1 MADLLERELAGS
13 LGFGHRGGYERLWL
27 GQAIHS
33 RYQEMTL
40 ASDVSYRRE
49 VVVSA
54 ELTHR
59 GWQVHLRGRL
69 DGLRR
74 EADGT
79 LVVEEIKSVR
89 RGGQLQPATRELYE
103 RQALLY
109 AWLLTLNEEGL
120 AGAGAGEAED
130 SGPLSPRRGERG
142 VGTRGAAERQAPG
155 LPGARALA
163 RPWGESGVAD
173 QPRGGGRVG
182 GGSGL
187 RPRGRGVR
195 AELVLIEI
203 GSDEV
208 ERIELTASWA
218 ALEGE
223 VRRRLSSLL
232 RAYEA
237 ERAAHEERQ
246 RVAATLPFPH
256 LALRPGQER
265 IVEAVETALS
275 NRDHLLLEAPTGIG
289 KTAAALY
296 PALRHAL
303 AHGKRVF
310 VLTAKTLQQ
319 DMAMKVLG
327 LLNTD
332 EAFRSLRMRAKAK
345 MCANGEVICHEEYCP
360 YARDFYAK
368 LKSAGTVPRLLAEHP
383 TLEPDEVFHRARAD
397 EVCPFEVS
405 LDLAHQVQVVVCDYN
420 YAFDPYVALSEFGA
434 EGDLGDTVLI
444 IDEVHNLVER
454 GRGYYSPTLSAQA
467 ARAAAEAVARLSD
480 PALEA
485 LVEACLDLARL
496 IEAAVADVL
505 PPDGPFES
513 PEWDGRGRPLP
524 LEGQGDG
531 GIGVERDPGAGVG
544 RGAAA
549 GFARGGGQA
558 AEARLPEEELWL
570 LRPRF
575 DAAFVDYLEW
585 QRANRAFRD
594 DDPFVG
600 LYFDVLRFL
609 DAMLLVDAAF
619 STLVV
624 RDAGDSQLQVLCK
637 DPSRFLGKVIERTH
651 TTIGLSAT
659 LSPPEFYRDLL
670 GFERARTAALSLPD
684 PFPESNRRVVV
695 DATVETTWKQRP
707 FHYARIAERLGAFA
721 TAVPGNCLVL
731 FPSYEFLRC
740 VAERLQVPGKRVL
753 VQQRADSDRARQ
765 EMLASLRGALFGD
778 VLLLAVAG
786 GVFAEG
792 VDYPGDML
800 QAVAVVGPC
809 LPAVS
814 LERKLL
820 ENYYQERFE
829 RGFEYAFVVPGMTR
843 VVQAAG
849 RLLRS
854 PEDRGVIA
862 LFDRRFLAPLYAGH
876 LPGHWLPP
884 GGVATLAG
892 EPALAAAE
900 FFAGA
905 ARSRPS

>member
-1 MADLLERELAGS
+1 MPARFDPDLLRVELSVADLLERELVGS
-13 LGFGHRGGYERLWL
+13 LGFGQRGGYERLWL

-33 RYQEMTL
+33 RYQEATL
-40 ASDVSYRRE
+40 ARDASYRRE

-59 GWQVHLRGRL
+59 GWQVLLRGRL

-74 EADGT
+74 DPDGS

-89 RGGQLQPATRELYE
+89 RGGQLSPATREMYE

-109 AWLLTLNEEGL
+109 AWLLRLTEE
-120 AGAGAGEAED
+120 
-130 SGPLSPRRGERG
+130 
-142 VGTRGAAERQAPG
+142 AP
-155 LPGARALA
+155 
-163 RPWGESGVAD
+163 
-173 QPRGGGRVG
+173 
-182 GGSGL
+182 
-187 RPRGRGVR
+187 VR

-203 GSDEV
+203 GSDAV
-208 ERIELTASWA
+208 ERIELSTSWA

-223 VRRRLSSLL
+223 VRRRLSALL

-237 ERAAHEERQ
+237 EREAREER
-246 RVAATLPFPH
+246 RRAAATLAFPYH
-256 LALRPGQER
+256 ATRAGQER
-265 IVEAVETALS
+265 IVEAVETALE

-289 KTAAALY
+289 KTVAALY

-303 AHGKRVF
+303 THGKRVF

-319 DMAMKVLG
+319 DMAMKVLA
-327 LLNTD
+327 LLNGD
-332 EAFRSLRMRAKAK
+332 ETFRSLRMRAKAK

-360 YARDFYAK
+360 YARDFYGK
-368 LKSAGTVPRLLAEHP
+368 LKTAGTVPRLIAEHP
-383 TLEPDEVFHRARAD
+383 TLEPDEIFHRARAD

-434 EGDLGDTVLI
+434 DGDLSDTILV

-454 GRGYYSPTLSAQA
+454 GRGYYSPSLS
-467 ARAAAEAVARLSD
+467 ARAAREAAESIARLSD
-480 PALEA
+480 PALDTV
-485 LVEACLDLARL
+485 VEVTLDLARL
-496 IEAAVADVL
+496 IESAVGGL
-505 PPDGPFES
+505 FPGPPPGFF
-513 PEWDGRGRPLP
+513 
-524 LEGQGDG
+524 
-531 GIGVERDPGAGVG
+531 DPGFSQPEDAP
-544 RGAAA
+544 
-549 GFARGGGQA
+549 QA
-558 AEARLPEEELWL
+558 AEARLPEEDLWL

-575 DAAFVDYLEW
+575 DGAFVDYLEW
-585 QRANRAFRD
+585 QRSNRAFRD

-609 DAMLLVDAAF
+609 DAMMLLDGAF
-619 STLVV
+619 STLMVSV
-624 RDAGDSQLQVLCK
+624 GGDMQLQVLCK
-637 DPSRFLGKVIERTH
+637 DPSRFLGKVINRTH
-651 TTIGLSAT
+651 STIGLSAT

-670 GFERARTAALSLPD
+670 GFESGRTASLSLPD
-684 PFPESNRRVVV
+684 PFPETNRRIVV

-707 FHYARIAERLGAFA
+707 FHYPRIAERLGAFA
-721 TAVPGNCLVL
+721 AAVPGNCLVL
-731 FPSYEFLRC
+731 FPSYEFLRS
-740 VAERLQVPGKRVL
+740 VAERLEVPGKRVL

-765 EMLASLRGALFGD
+765 EILTSLRGALFGD
-778 VLLLAVAG
+778 VVLLAVAG
-786 GVFAEG
+786 GAFAEG

-800 QAVAVVGPC
+800 QAVAVIGPC

-820 ENYYQERFE
+820 EDYYEERFE

-876 LPGHWLPP
+876 LPGHWLPS
-884 GGVATLAG
+884 GGVHALAG
-892 EPALAAAE
+892 EPAMAAAE
-900 FFAGA
+900 FFGTSP
-905 ARSRPS
+905 RLLRP